1 MKKNIVLV
9 LIFALMCMNIYAQRQ
24 SPEVRALQG
33 TWVLIAGMNDQESF
47 TEENLTAENLEV
59 LYIFSGDTISVRR
72 NNETIG
78 PARFEVE
85 PGYIRIIGETT
96 YYLPYNL
103 QGRILILHEGGY
115 AFIYRRR

>member
-9 LIFALMCMNIYAQRQ
+9 LIFTLMCMNIFAQRQ

-33 TWVLIAGMNDQESF
+33 TWVLIAGMNDEECF
-47 TEENLTAENLEV
+47 TEENLRAENLEM
-59 LYIFSGDTISVRR
+59 LYIFSGDTLTVRR

-78 PARFEVE
+78 PVRFEVV
-85 PGYIRIIGETT
+85 PGYVCLIGETT

-103 QGRILILHEGGY
+103 QGRILIMHEGGY
-115 AFIYRRR
+115 TFIYRKR